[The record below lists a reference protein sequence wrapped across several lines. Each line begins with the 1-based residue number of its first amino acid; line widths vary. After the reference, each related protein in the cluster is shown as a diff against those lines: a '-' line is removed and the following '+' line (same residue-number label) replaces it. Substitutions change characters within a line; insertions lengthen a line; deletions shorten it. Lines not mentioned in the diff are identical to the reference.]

1 MGPALYGGLFEH
13 LAKARSTDSIA
24 DLGKM
29 CGPFVIE
36 PTPQF
41 SSSPRRVLFVGQETN
56 GWYTVEDILSSQ
68 TGLEEAL
75 LWYREF
81 ALADNHP
88 AARSPF
94 WTFHRR
100 IAEGLGLNWRAVL
113 WSNLLRFD
121 GTALPNGR
129 GSLVDHPCE
138 AALLELQR
146 GVLSGEIDSLRAD
159 TVIFLTGPNYDHIIR
174 SEFGDAEF
182 LAVGQNSVRLLSE
195 VKSHSRRTRMIRTYH
210 PAYLRRAGLF
220 DRVAEEVVRFCL

>member
-1 MGPALYGGLFEH
+1 MGAAIYGDLFHRVVE
-13 LAKARSTDSIA
+13 ARSTDSIA

-56 GWYTVEDILSSQ
+56 GWYTVEDILRPQ
-68 TGLEEAL
+68 KGLEEAL

-94 WTFHRR
+94 WTFHRKV
-100 IAEGLGLNWRAVL
+100 AAGLGLDWRAIL
-113 WSNLLRFD
+113 WSNLIRFD
-121 GTALPNGR
+121 GTALPNGC

-138 AALLELQR
+138 AALLDLQR
-146 GVLSGEIDSLRAD
+146 GVLSYEIDSLRAD
-159 TVIFLTGPNYDHIIR
+159 TVIFLTGPNYDHVIR

-182 LAVGQNSVRLLSE
+182 SAVGQDSVRLLSQ

-220 DRVAEEVVRFCL
+220 DRVAEEVIRFCL